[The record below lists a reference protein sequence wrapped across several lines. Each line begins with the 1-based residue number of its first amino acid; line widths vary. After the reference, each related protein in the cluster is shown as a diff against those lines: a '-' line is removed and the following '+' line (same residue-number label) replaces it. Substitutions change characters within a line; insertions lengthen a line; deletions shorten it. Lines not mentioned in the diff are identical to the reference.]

1 MKEKENP
8 KKEDKNRSN
17 SYKKP
22 VISSGNNKNPSS
34 NSNPALKKES
44 GKVPRDNSYEENV
57 IDEEIEIEEKAKMEN
72 KRKVKDDLD
81 AMKRTMR
88 NENNEEFFAFQ

>member
-1 MKEKENP
+1 M
-8 KKEDKNRSN
+8 
-17 SYKKP
+17 
-22 VISSGNNKNPSS
+22 ISSGNNKNASS
-34 NSNPALKKES
+34 NSNPALKKEI
-44 GKVPRDNSYEENV
+44 GKAPRDNSYEENV

>member
-1 MKEKENP
+1 M
-8 KKEDKNRSN
+8 
-17 SYKKP
+17 
-22 VISSGNNKNPSS
+22 SSGNNKNPTNS
-34 NSNPALKKES
+34 SNPALKKEY
-44 GKVPRDNSYEENV
+44 GKGPKDNSYEENV